1 MMAQEAAI
9 KQQLMSYQSS
19 TNLHLA
25 DEKKRREQGAKQAEL
40 AASMAEMEATMTST
54 MMTED
59 PNQAA
64 SALSAYRVRKDHYK
78 GMSEAEKKAI
88 QATQLAQIEEA
99 RAKRAAQVAEE
110 ASYARTQSDIQ
121 RALNAQAARV
131 EQFKKDQAAKS
142 QDVLKRQ
149 AEEKA
154 QRDKELAGLYANKI
168 DNAFFG
174 QFGTSHR

>member
-1 MMAQEAAI
+1 MAQEAAI
-9 KQQLMSYQSS
+9 KHQLSSYQSA
-19 TNLHLA
+19 TNLQLA
-25 DEKKRREQGAKQAEL
+25 EEKRRRDKEAKDNEL
-40 AASMAEMEATMTST
+40 AASNAEMEATITST

-59 PNQAA
+59 PSQAA
-64 SALSAYRVRKDHYK
+64 SALSAYRVRKDHFK
-78 GMSEAEKKAI
+78 GMSEAEKRAI

-131 EQFKKDQAAKS
+131 DDFKKAQAARAS
-142 QDVLKRQ
+142 EVLKRQ

-154 QRDKELAGLYANKI
+154 QRDKELSGLYKNKI
-168 DNAFFG
+168 DDAFFG